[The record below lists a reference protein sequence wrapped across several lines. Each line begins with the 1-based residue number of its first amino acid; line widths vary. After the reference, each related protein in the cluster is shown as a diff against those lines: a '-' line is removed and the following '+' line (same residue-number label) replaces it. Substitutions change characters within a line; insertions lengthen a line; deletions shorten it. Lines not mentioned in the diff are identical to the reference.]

1 MGKNCVVTFCK
12 SGYQS
17 QKQNEEGKKE
27 KISIFSVPNDQKTIE
42 QWGKAIPRQDYILK
56 KGDGV
61 CEKHFLNEQI
71 VRTQRVTDDH
81 GNVLALICDY
91 FYVFVIY
98 FSK

>member
-1 MGKNCVVTFCK
+1 MGKNCVVTFGK

-42 QWGKAIPRQDYILK
+42 QWGKTIPRQDYILK

-71 VRTQRVTDDH
+71 VRTDDH

-98 FSK
+98 F

>member
-1 MGKNCVVTFCK
+1 MGKKCLVTFCK
-12 SGYQS
+12 SGYES

-42 QWGKAIPRQDYILK
+42 QWGKAIPRQDYVLR

-61 CEKHFLNEQI
+61 CEKHFLDEQI
-71 VRTQRVTDDH
+71 VRTRQVTDDH
-81 GNVLALICDY
+81 GNVLASVCDY

>member
-1 MGKNCVVTFCK
+1 MGKKCVVTFCK

-17 QKQNEEGKKE
+17 QKQNEEVKKE

-56 KGDGV
+56 KGHVV
-61 CEKHFLNEQI
+61 CEKHFLDEQI
-71 VRTQRVTDDH
+71 LRTRQVTDDH
-81 GNVLALICDY
+81 GNVLASVCDY

>member
-1 MGKNCVVTFCK
+1 MGNKCVVTFCK
-12 SGYQS
+12 SGYQL

-42 QWGKAIPRQDYILK
+42 QSGKAIPRQDYMLK
-56 KGDGV
+56 KEDGV
-61 CEKHFLNEQI
+61 CEKHFLDEQI
-71 VRTQRVTDDH
+71 VRTRQVTDDH
-81 GNVLALICDY
+81 GNVLASVCDY